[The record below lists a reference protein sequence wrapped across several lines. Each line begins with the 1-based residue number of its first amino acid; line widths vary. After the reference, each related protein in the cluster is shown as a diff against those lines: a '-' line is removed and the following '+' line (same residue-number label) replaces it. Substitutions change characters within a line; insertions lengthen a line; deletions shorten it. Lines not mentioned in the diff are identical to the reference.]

1 MSTNTQSV
9 VFDPVFEW
17 GHIVLGGA
25 PDNQTITRTFN
36 NPLSD
41 RKPSDFHKFSFSKT
55 GTFEMSLSGLSNN
68 ANVELIR
75 DANRNGRID
84 PGETIFGSYN
94 ASTLPESMRIEGLG
108 AGNYFLRV
116 YSVNN
121 ASTDYTLEMKGI
133 AGIPGEP
140 SGVDSNS
147 PQTAIN
153 ILGQLSGV
161 REFKG
166 NVNADNDRSDY
177 YRFTLNQAAAFQSFL
192 TPQQGDTVQYLYHD
206 VNRNRVMEPD
216 ELITFAKNGAN
227 TSLIMKE
234 TLAAGDYYLQVN
246 KQQTGSTDYKLQL
259 NATPISQAKLTID
272 INELRA
278 LEQFDNRV
286 WGTSWHKADFYGTVT
301 IDGKKHNFGT
311 FQDRDVLTGLKFTQ
325 AVDPNKRFIGVEIE
339 VYDADSGFDDYADI
353 SPWGSSQSITGR
365 YDTVKNQF
373 FGGWGMPFDSAFQE
387 GQSVKLQGDGNLDFG
402 FLTRSA
408 NKTTVDFSVNYTPV
422 F

>member
-9 VFDPVFEW
+9 VFDPIFDWGALVF
-17 GHIVLGGA
+17 GGA
-25 PDNQTITRTFN
+25 PDNQTITRNFN

-55 GTFEMSLSGLSNN
+55 GTFEMSLSGLSKD
-68 ANVELIR
+68 ANFELIQ
-75 DANRNGRID
+75 DANRNGRLD
-84 PGETIFGSYN
+84 PGEVIHGSSR
-94 ASTLPESMRIEGLG
+94 ATTLPESMRIEGLG
-108 AGNYFLRV
+108 AGTYFLRV

-133 AGIPGEP
+133 SGIPGEP

-153 ILGQLSGV
+153 ILGQLNGV

-166 NVNADNDRSDY
+166 NVNADNDRNDY
-177 YRFTLNQAAAFQSFL
+177 YRFTLNQAVAFRSFL

-234 TLAAGDYYLQVN
+234 ILAAGDYYLQVN
-246 KQQTGSTDYKLQL
+246 KQQTGSTDYNLQL
-259 NATPISQAKLTID
+259 NATPIQSAKVTVNLQEIM
-272 INELRA
+272 A
-278 LEQFDNRV
+278 LEQFDDRTRFTN
-286 WGTSWHKADFYGTVT
+286 WHRADFKGYVR
-301 IDGKKHNFGT
+301 IDGKEHKFGT
-311 FQDRDVLTGLKFTQ
+311 FQDQDVVRGLTFSQ
-325 AVDPNKRFIGVEIE
+325 VVDPNKRFVNIKI
-339 VYDADSGFDDYADI
+339 DLDDKDVWEKTYADI
-353 SPWGSSQSITGR
+353 SPHKEQVSLHFQ
-365 YDTVKNQF
+365 YDTVKQIITSKEF
-373 FGGWGMPFDSAFQE
+373 SGVYSE
-387 GQSVKLQGDGNLDFG
+387 GSSITMKGDGTPLSWSDVKAAQVTFN
-402 FLTRSA
+402 
-408 NKTTVDFSVNYTPV
+408 VNYTPI